1 MVSSIKTLPP
11 EIIDLIAAGEVIDS
25 LAAVVRELV
34 ENAIDAKA
42 TRITIALYPELWQVR
57 VADNGVGMSLEDLR
71 VCASPHSTSK
81 IRTNQ
86 DLWQITSLGFR
97 GEALHSIAQVAEL
110 EICSRRSGY
119 SDDVGW
125 RINYQPG
132 NPILETPIAIASGTV
147 VTVSNLFGQLPV
159 RRRGLP
165 TMAQQLKKVQ
175 KVIQHI
181 ALCHPEIT
189 WLVKKNDCPWFH
201 YSPSHNPQG
210 ILAQFLQKISANDLA
225 YLNLRVAPPETEI
238 SITDKQQLANQSN
251 YLTKS
256 EEVLSSQDG
265 VSLTPNLAQTSKLEL
280 VIGLPDRCHRSKPD
294 WIKVAVNHRI
304 IRSPQLE
311 QKIILGM
318 VRTLPRDRYPV
329 AFLHLHTTPN
339 NVDWNRHP
347 AKAEIYLQHLEY
359 WQQQISQGIEQT
371 LKLNQDNITSP
382 IGDRRI
388 SQVLK
393 AAEPQGKYNLNNS
406 QTNNQTQQPNPLP
419 TFALKAVAQVNQTYI
434 VAEHAHGL
442 WLVEQHIAHERVL
455 YEQLQDNW
463 QIVNL
468 ENPLILK
475 NLTAAQIE
483 QLQRIGVAVESF
495 GEALSTV
502 RNAPAIL
509 AARADC
515 QSALIELS
523 WGGDLQTAQVA
534 TACRSAIRNGT
545 PLDITQMQN
554 LLNQWQNTR
563 NPRTCPHG
571 RPIYL
576 SLEESALARFF
587 RRHWVIGKS
596 HGI

>member
-1 MVSSIKTLPP
+1 MASTIKTLPP

-34 ENAIDAKA
+34 ENALDAGA

-57 VADNGVGMSLEDLR
+57 VADNGTGMSLEDLR

-81 IRTNQ
+81 ICTNE
-86 DLWQITSLGFR
+86 DLWHITSLGFR

-110 EICSRRSGY
+110 EICSRRRGY
-119 SDDVGW
+119 LDDVGW
-125 RINYQPG
+125 RVNYEQGKPV
-132 NPILETPIAIASGTV
+132 LEEPMAIASGTV

-165 TMAQQLKKVQ
+165 SLAQQLKKVQ
-175 KVIQHI
+175 KIIQNI
-181 ALCHPEIT
+181 ALCHPKIT
-189 WLVKKNDCPWFH
+189 WLVKKNDRPWFH
-201 YSPSHNPQG
+201 FSPSNNPQP
-210 ILAQFLQKISANDLA
+210 ILPQILKKVNANDLA
-225 YLNLRVAPPETEI
+225 YLTFKVSLPQE
-238 SITDKQQLANQSN
+238 DKEQGSKGDVEN
-251 YLTKS
+251 YS
-256 EEVLSSQDG
+256 GNDSSQG
-265 VSLTPNLAQTSKLEL
+265 SKLEL
-280 VIGLPDRCHRSKPD
+280 VLGLPDRCHRYQPD
-294 WIKVAVNHRI
+294 WIKVAVNNRV

-311 QKIILGM
+311 QTIISGM
-318 VRTLPRDRYPV
+318 ARTLPRDRYPV
-329 AFLHLHTTPN
+329 AFLHLHTIPSD
-339 NVDWNRHP
+339 VDWNRHP
-347 AKAEIYLQHLEY
+347 AKAEIYLHHLEY
-359 WQQQISQGIEQT
+359 WQQQVSQGIEQA
-371 LKLNQDNITSP
+371 LRLNKDSVVSQ

-393 AAEPQGKYNLNNS
+393 AAEPEGRYNLSNS
-406 QTNNQTQQPNPLP
+406 ETNNPTNKNNPFPIFELR
-419 TFALKAVAQVNQTYI
+419 AAAQVNQTYI
-434 VAEHAHGL
+434 VAEHSHGL

-455 YEQLQDNW
+455 YEQLQDDW
-463 QIVNL
+463 QIVPL
-468 ENPLILK
+468 ESPIILK
-475 NLTAAQIE
+475 NLTSSQVE
-483 QLQRIGVAVESF
+483 QLERIGIALEPF
-495 GEALSTV
+495 GEELWTV

-509 AARADC
+509 SERADC
-515 QSALIELS
+515 QEALLELS

-545 PLDITQMQN
+545 PLDLTQMQN

-576 SLEESALARFF
+576 PLEESALARFF